1 MINGEFKFINCE
13 EYDFKGDNGER
24 LQGFS
29 CKIYD
34 VGTKK
39 IIKAKSDKFID
50 KEFGDPIK
58 IGATLKGNYI
68 KFYVEE

>member
-13 EYDFKGDNGER
+13 EYDFKGDDGKR
-24 LQGFS
+24 RHGFT

-39 IIKAKSDKFID
+39 IIKAKSNQFID

-58 IGATLKGNYI
+58 IGVNLQGDHI
-68 KFYVEE
+68 KFYVAE